1 MRARQLT
8 NLIYA
13 LLEGINDTSAYYLTD
28 KPILEYFEDNK
39 DRLFLR
45 VNDDPLV
52 YRFVFK
58 KDILANYKKNL
69 KYVAYN
75 PSWKYIY
82 QLKQRM
88 EVFNLVRDKDV
99 SYLIDKG
106 ILKEGAT
113 QAPVNSIDG
122 LRKYIDWQAVSNY
135 GVLGFRH
142 REELDVL
149 VVDKEVKKFLSG
161 LILVDG
167 NAKRYDTGTNQD
179 IQIPPEVMRELI
191 AYTNNT
197 DDIFSEKTTEWLQK
211 NIPRP
216 YKEITL
222 YRSFGV
228 RLDDLYDERDDRETW
243 EEPDNYEDDEDNEY
257 SSDEEYNDNEISIY
271 DLMEILKRFIGITE
285 PDEFRK
291 GMKVTVTRNKE
302 SSWSTSPQV
311 SASFS
316 SDEMRDFNVMVKATV
331 PASLV
336 VVDLNQLP
344 KQLLQDKFKYWTQ
357 NEVILANTS
366 IPATIANV
374 WISKDARSW
383 LTDMDYQFSPTK
395 GITEWGM

>member
-13 LLEGINDTSAYYLTD
+13 FLEGINDTSAYYLTD

-69 KYVAYN
+69 KYIAYN

-149 VVDKEVKKFLSG
+149 VADKEVKKFLSG

-243 EEPDNYEDDEDNEY
+243 EEPDEYEDDEDSEY

-271 DLMEILKRFIGITE
+271 DLMDILKRFIGITE

>member
-149 VVDKEVKKFLSG
+149 VADKEVKKFLSG

-197 DDIFSEKTTEWLQK
+197 DDIFSEEATEWLQK

-243 EEPDNYEDDEDNEY
+243 EEPDEYEEDEDSEY